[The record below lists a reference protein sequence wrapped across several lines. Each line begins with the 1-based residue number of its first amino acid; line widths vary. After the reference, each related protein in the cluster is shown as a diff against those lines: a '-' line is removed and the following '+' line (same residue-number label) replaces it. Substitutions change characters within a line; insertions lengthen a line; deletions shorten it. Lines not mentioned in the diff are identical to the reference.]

1 MRLKSFHAP
10 SMAEAMR
17 AVRAA
22 LGDDAIIV
30 ATREEEGG
38 VRVTAAIDE
47 AGPAAPAPPAA
58 PVEPR
63 RALPPSIHPAPE
75 IDVADAIA
83 DALRRHGTPRAV
95 AERIVEAA
103 TAFDTDDPLLA
114 LGAGLDTLFT
124 FAPLPA
130 AAAPKPIMLV
140 GPPGAGKTLTVAKL
154 AARATLKGQPVGV
167 ITTDTVRAGGVEQ
180 LQAFTRLLKLRLL
193 AVEDTLALADALEV
207 QRGVEQVLIDSAG
220 RNPFDAGDMDDLAE
234 LLGAVEVEP
243 ILVLPGGGDPVE
255 TAEVARCFHRL
266 GVRRLLVTR
275 LDMTR
280 RLGGLLAV
288 THEVGLAFSDVSVTA
303 KVAEGLTPLNPVTLA
318 RLLLPSSAPARSAAK
333 QTGTFS

>member
-10 SMAEAMR
+10 NMAEAMR

-47 AGPAAPAPPAA
+47 ADAAPAPPAA

-63 RALPPSIHPAPE
+63 RALPASVKPMPE
-75 IDVADAIA
+75 IDVADTIA

-114 LGAGLDTLFT
+114 LGAGLDSLFT

-154 AARATLKGQPVGV
+154 AARATLKGHPVGV
-167 ITTDTVRAGGVEQ
+167 ITTDTIRAGGVEQ

-193 AVEDTLALADALEV
+193 AVEDALALTDALDV

-220 RNPFDAGDMDDLAE
+220 RNPFDAADMDDLAE
-234 LLGAVEVEP
+234 LLGAVEMEP
-243 ILVLPGGGDPVE
+243 VLVLPGGGDPVE

-288 THEVGLAFSDVSVTA
+288 VHEVGLAFSDVSVTS

-318 RLLLPSSAPARSAAK
+318 RLLLPSSVPARSAAK